1 MFSKKPGNLLI
12 VINVNLRSVF
22 NLLVQAFQVM
32 GSSGFK
38 ADEVTEN
45 PRDNALPYKIIR

>member
-1 MFSKKPGNLLI
+1 MFSKKPSNLLI

-32 GSSGFK
+32 GFSGFK
-38 ADEVTEN
+38 ADRVAEN
-45 PRDNALPYKIIR
+45 QRANVLPYKIIR